1 MDTPTQDRTLHIR
14 PPLWLPI
21 AVAAVIGV
29 FYVGG
34 KFVETRIER
43 ATIAVSGEGRV
54 FAVPDI
60 AELSFGV
67 QTGRQPTAQVAM
79 QKLQDAMN
87 AIFEAV
93 KEQGVEEKDIRTE
106 NLFMNPAYD
115 WTEGGQI
122 PRGFEAS
129 QSLRVK
135 IRDLTKIGEVL
146 SAATTAG
153 ANQVGGVAF
162 TIDDPEEL
170 RAQAREEA
178 IAQAKEKAGTL
189 AQSLGKSLGKLRA
202 FNEGFGSVVPPVYEA
217 RMMMNGMGG
226 GGGILPVPEGSQ
238 EINVMVTLT
247 YEVR

>member
-1 MDTPTQDRTLHIR
+1 MEPPTQDRTLHIR

-34 KFVETRIER
+34 KFVETRSEP

-60 AELSFGV
+60 AELSFGA

-79 QKLQDAMN
+79 EKLQTAMN

-93 KEQGVEEKDIRTE
+93 KAKGIEEKDIRTE
-106 NLFMNPAYD
+106 NLYMNPAYD

-122 PRGFEAS
+122 PRGFEAN

-153 ANQVGGVAF
+153 ANQVGGVTF

-178 IAQAKEKAGTL
+178 IAQAKEKAGKL
-189 AQSLGKSLGKLRA
+189 ATSLGKRLGKLRS
-202 FNEGFGSVVPPVYEA
+202 FNEGFGAVPPMFES
-217 RMMMNGMGG
+217 RMMMDEMGG
-226 GGGILPVPEGSQ
+226 GGALPIPEGSQ
-238 EINVMVTLT
+238 KINVMVTLI